1 MLVFSFLVDEDFS
14 KTQQK
19 KRKNPKMGVKFGKFL
34 TMATVES
41 EVSVFWSMILSLIFV
56 LAEKTAISRK

>member
-19 KRKNPKMGVKFGKFL
+19 KRKNPKMGVKFGIFL

-41 EVSVFWSMILSLIFV
+41 EVSSASGGR
-56 LAEKTAISRK
+56 ATK